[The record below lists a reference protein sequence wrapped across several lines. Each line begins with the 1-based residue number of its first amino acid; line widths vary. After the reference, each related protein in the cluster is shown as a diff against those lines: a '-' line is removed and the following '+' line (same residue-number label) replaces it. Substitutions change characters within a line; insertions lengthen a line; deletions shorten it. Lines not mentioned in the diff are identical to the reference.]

1 MIGVANARS
10 FLPST
15 ADAIEN
21 ISTLIKNEKI
31 DRVLVGHPL
40 GLDGSSTAQTQSVE
54 SFAAQLRQAVDIPV
68 ELVDERYSSRE
79 AHANLVA
86 GDMKTKEHKNYVDS
100 EAARIFLQTYFDKH
114 AVN

>member
-31 DRVLVGHPL
+31 GRVLVGHPL